1 MASGATQLIEKTTPM
16 LLEKTE
22 LPVVAIEEMNKT
34 HENEV
39 EIINALYN
47 LIIAYR
53 DGQPLETELSAAVD
67 QFGGHVEHHFSRE
80 EQMMEQYGF
89 PAFQIHKGEHDR
101 VRIELQTLLNAWR
114 EGKDIDPLA
123 SYLENIHPGW
133 AKNHIATMDM
143 MTAMFIKQASGGY

>member
-22 LPVVAIEEMNKT
+22 LPVVAIDEMNKT

-39 EIINALYN
+39 EIINALYK
-47 LIIAYR
+47 LITAYR
-53 DGQPLETELSAAVD
+53 DGQPVETELSAAVE
-67 QFGGHVEHHFSRE
+67 QFGAHVEHHFSRE

-89 PAFQIHKGEHDR
+89 PAYQVHKSEHDR
-101 VRIELQTLLNAWR
+101 VRFELQALLNAWS
-114 EGKDIDPLA
+114 EGKNIAPLA
-123 SYLENIHPGW
+123 DYLENIHPVW

-143 MTAMFIKQASGGY
+143 MTAMFIKQTSGSY